1 MSWVEAIGAF
11 LAALGIKLAVL
22 VSSAVGGF
30 LSLRFF
36 EGEQLPDGTCRPLGV
51 GQKWFIAGA
60 GCAMGVYLSGL
71 VVDFFQLTDKTGRV
85 EVGLGLAI
93 AVFGM
98 SLAAAIVKTLREL
111 NLGGVIESWLTRR

>member
-1 MSWVEAIGAF
+1 MNWIETF
-11 LAALGIKLAVL
+11 AAVLTAAGIKLAVL
-22 VSSAVGGF
+22 VSSVIGGF

-36 EGEQLPDGTCRPLGV
+36 EGEQLADGSCRPLPTK
-51 GQKWFIAGA
+51 QKWFIAASGA
-60 GCAMGVYLSGL
+60 AMGVYLSGFA
-71 VVDFFQLTDKTGRV
+71 VEFFALTDKTGKI

-98 SLAAAIVKTLREL
+98 SLASAIVRALKEL